1 MVAGMIVKPEKE
13 MRLDLY
19 ADADFAGLFSVED
32 KDDAISV
39 KSRTGWVTM
48 FGKVPVTWLSKM
60 QSEIALS
67 TMEAEYIAL
76 SMGMR
81 ELIGMRKQLKEL
93 IKQKI
98 VKRTGVSTIC
108 KVWEDNEAAL
118 KHAVTPLP
126 KLTPRTKHIGVKY
139 HWFKSH
145 LKPGSEIECHPIST
159 KVQIADIMTKG
170 LVKIDF
176 ENKRRLLMGW

>member
-1 MVAGMIVKPEKE
+1 M
-13 MRLDLY
+13 
-19 ADADFAGLFSVED
+19 
-32 KDDAISV
+32 
-39 KSRTGWVTM
+39 W
-48 FGKVPVTWLSKM
+48 
-60 QSEIALS
+60 
-67 TMEAEYIAL
+67 
-76 SMGMR
+76 
-81 ELIGMRKQLKEL
+81 KEL

-98 VKRTGVSTIC
+98 VKRTGISTIC